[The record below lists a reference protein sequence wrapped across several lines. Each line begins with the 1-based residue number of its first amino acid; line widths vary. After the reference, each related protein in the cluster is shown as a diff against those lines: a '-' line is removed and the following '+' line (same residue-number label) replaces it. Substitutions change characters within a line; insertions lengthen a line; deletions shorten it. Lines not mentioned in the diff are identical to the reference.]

1 MDNANLNAK
10 THKKDEIKKNME
22 RKLYT
27 VSEFTLANKV
37 ANIALTILVTIICI
51 AYILELI
58 KGNRSLLYI
67 IATCVISYATVITS
81 WVVFSKNT
89 ESLLVK
95 YIDCIGFG
103 ILYAFL
109 LFTAQNDL
117 VFTYAIP
124 LLIVITLYNNFKFT
138 ITVGSAV
145 AVFNVIS
152 AIIRVVTTDVSNQD
166 IVTMEIQILLVFVTV
181 GFFLA
186 TSYTSSKFNNIKLLK
201 IDNEKSKIA
210 GLLDNI
216 LKISNSM
223 TGDVAN
229 VASQIDTLK
238 SSIDLTISSMS
249 EVSAGTYESAEA
261 IQNQLLKTEE
271 IQENINQVKEA
282 SDEIENDVNKTVTAI
297 TEGQE
302 NISSLKQLTS
312 ASETSGNNVA
322 KALETFK
329 EYTDQMNS
337 ITDLITSVASQTS
350 LLSLNASIEAA
361 RAGDAGRGF
370 AVVAS
375 EISNLASQTTSAT
388 ENITSLIRNISE
400 QLHIMIDTIYKLL
413 SNNKEQIATVEKT
426 SKSFSTITDNV
437 NIIYSQAQV
446 LVDIVNSLAVSN
458 KAIIDSIQTIS
469 AITEEVSAHSSE
481 TYTSGETN
489 RNIVN
494 DVQALVESLNNS
506 ANELKSAQNIH
517 E

>member
-1 MDNANLNAK
+1 MDNTNYNEK
-10 THKKDEIKKNME
+10 ISRKDEIKKNLE
-22 RKLYT
+22 GKLFT
-27 VSEFTLANKV
+27 VSEYTLANKV
-37 ANIALTILVTIICI
+37 ANVTLTILVTIICI
-51 AYILELI
+51 AYIMELV
-58 KGNRSLLYI
+58 KGNRTLPYI
-67 IATCVISYATVITS
+67 LATCVIAYATVITS
-81 WVVFSKNT
+81 WIVFSKNK

-95 YIDCIGFG
+95 HINCIGFG

-124 LLIVITLYNNFKFT
+124 MLIVITLFNNFKFT

-145 AVFNVIS
+145 ALFNVAS
-152 AIIRVVTTDVSNQD
+152 AIIRIVTTDVSSQD

-186 TSYTSSKFNNIKLLK
+186 TSYTSSKFNNMKLLK
-201 IDNEKSKIA
+201 INNDKSKMA
-210 GLLDNI
+210 DLLDSI

-223 TGDVAN
+223 TGDVSN
-229 VASQIDTLK
+229 VATQITALK
-238 SSIDLTISSMS
+238 TSIDLTISSMS

-261 IQNQLLKTEE
+261 IQHQLLKTEE
-271 IQENINQVKEA
+271 IQENISQVKNV
-282 SDEIENDVNKTVTAI
+282 SNEIEKDVDKTVVAI
-297 TEGQE
+297 SEGQK
-302 NISSLKQLTS
+302 NISNLKQLTS
-312 ASETSGNNVA
+312 ISETAGNNVA
-322 KALETFK
+322 KALESFR

-337 ITDLITSVASQTS
+337 ITDLITNVATQTS

-361 RAGDAGRGF
+361 RAGEAGRGF

-388 ENITSLIRNISE
+388 EDITSLIRNISE
-400 QLHIMIDTIYKLL
+400 QLQIMIDTIYKLL
-413 SNNKEQIATVEKT
+413 DSNKEQIVTVEKT
-426 SKSFSTITDNV
+426 SDSFSTITDNV
-437 NIIYSQAQV
+437 NIIHSQSQT

-481 TYTSGETN
+481 TYTSGEQNQT
-489 RNIVN
+489 IVN

-506 ANELKSAQNIH
+506 ANELKSAQNI
-517 E
+517 